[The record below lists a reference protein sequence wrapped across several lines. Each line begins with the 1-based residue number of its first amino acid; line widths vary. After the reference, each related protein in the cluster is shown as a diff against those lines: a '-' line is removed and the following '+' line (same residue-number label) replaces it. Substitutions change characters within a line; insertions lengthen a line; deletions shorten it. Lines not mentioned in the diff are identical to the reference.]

1 MFSFKFNSQTV
12 ARMVFLLFIIIISV
26 YFMFMNQRN
35 NQPLPQVRERFTNEE
50 GVVVEGEV
58 SSSVTQEEAQDQL
71 LPKDKES
78 ITKIIIE
85 IYGELYKGDLKKSK
99 PSQQAI
105 DFYYDYTTKRS
116 VTRSDLQD
124 VIESSAPALEKT
136 FNDGSAPNYTSATEI
151 FGTED
156 DVVELFNEI
165 LFRNPDDVELY
176 SFAKMLKQD
185 KSFSIDKLKQ
195 LLYTSEEYKRLEKTQ
210 TNTAYSSLIGGV
222 TDRQLT
228 LIVTTIYGQ
237 VVGTQSIDADLL
249 KFLKKK
255 LIQFNLDEA
264 VFTDFLKKYIANQP
278 FVQSESRSSLQNG
291 ESKSNQSNAVTQE
304 DLQNLRNSVLQEVKS
319 SFANAPKA
327 DQNQQGYTDNKG
339 QTQTAVQNPNRQ
351 VIEILL
357 RTAKD
362 DQKENYLDSQNV
374 LDKIKEQASCVFDK
388 NATDSQYSKPSQD
401 AAQLFDQRN
410 TEELKNACVRNKKY
424 LDVDENMT
432 LDPSLRW
439 SVPQKRPPVC
449 VGGANNYQPITDQ
462 SSLIGT
468 LLQDAIASDSIIGKG
483 DPAI

>member
-1 MFSFKFNSQTV
+1 
-12 ARMVFLLFIIIISV
+12 
-26 YFMFMNQRN
+26 MNQRN
-35 NQPLPQVRERFTNEE
+35 SQPQPHIIERFVTSEE
-50 GVVVEGEV
+50 ASSATQPSV
-58 SSSVTQEEAQDQL
+58 SSSETQEEAQEPL
-71 LPKDKES
+71 LPKDKDS
-78 ITKIIIE
+78 VTKIIIE
-85 IYGELYKGDLKKSK
+85 IYGQLYKGDLERSK

-116 VTRSDLQD
+116 ITRSDLQD

-136 FNDGSAPNYTSATEI
+136 FNDGSAPAYSSATEI

-165 LFRNPDDVELY
+165 LFRNPDNAELY
-176 SFAKMLKQD
+176 TFSKLLKQD
-185 KSFSIDKLKQ
+185 ESFSVDKLKQ
-195 LLYTSEEYKRLEKTQ
+195 LLYSSEEYKRLEKTQ

-278 FVQSESRSSLQNG
+278 FVQS
-291 ESKSNQSNAVTQE
+291 KSNTQSESASQNTQSKNTTQSNSQSNAVTQE
-304 DLQNLRNSVLQEVKS
+304 DLQNLKKSVLQEVKS
-319 SFANAPKA
+319 SFANVPKA
-327 DQNQQGYTDNKG
+327 AQNQQGYTGQNG
-339 QTQTAVQNPNRQ
+339 QTQSTVQNPNRQ

-357 RTAKD
+357 RTAKY

-401 AAQLFDQRN
+401 AAQLLEQRN

-424 LDVDENMT
+424 LEVDEDMT

-449 VGGANNYQPITDQ
+449 VGGANDYQPITDQ

-468 LLQDAIASDSIIGKG
+468 LLPDAIASDSIIGKG
-483 DPAI
+483 NPAI

>member
-1 MFSFKFNSQTV
+1 MFSFKFNSQTA

-26 YFMFMNQRN
+26 YFMFTNQRI
-35 NQPLPQVRERFTNEE
+35 NQPLPQVRERFTTQEE
-50 GVVVEGEV
+50 AVT
-58 SSSVTQEEAQDQL
+58 VTQEEAQDQL

-124 VIESSAPALEKT
+124 IIESSAPALEKS
-136 FNDGSAPNYTSATEI
+136 FNDGSAPNYTSATEV

-156 DVVELFNEI
+156 DVVQLFNEI
-165 LFRNPDDVELY
+165 LFRNPDEAELY
-176 SFAKMLKQD
+176 TFAKLLKQD

-195 LLYTSEEYKRLEKTQ
+195 LLYSSEEYKRLEKTQ

-255 LIQFNLDEA
+255 LIQFNLDED

-278 FVQSESRSSLQNG
+278 FVQSESKQNTQNTQS
-291 ESKSNQSNAVTQE
+291 ESNAVTQE
-304 DLQNLRNSVLQEVKS
+304 DLQNLRESVLQEVKS
-319 SFANAPKA
+319 SFENSPKA
-327 DQNQQGYTDNKG
+327 DQNQQGYTGTNG
-339 QTQTAVQNPNRQ
+339 QTQSTVQNPNRQ

-388 NATDSQYSKPSQD
+388 NSTDSQYSKPSQD

-410 TEELKNACVRNKKY
+410 TEELKNTCIRNKKY

-449 VGGANNYQPITDQ
+449 VGGANNYQPIIDQ
-462 SSLIGT
+462 TALIGT
-468 LLQDAIASDSIIGKG
+468 LLPDAIASDSIIGKG
-483 DPAI
+483 NPAI

>member
-35 NQPLPQVRERFTNEE
+35 NHPLPQVRERFTTEE
-50 GVVVEGEV
+50 DVEVNGEA

-136 FNDGSAPNYTSATEI
+136 FNDGSAPNNTSATEV

-228 LIVTTIYGQ
+228 
-237 VVGTQSIDADLL
+237 
-249 KFLKKK
+249 
-255 LIQFNLDEA
+255 
-264 VFTDFLKKYIANQP
+264 
-278 FVQSESRSSLQNG
+278 
-291 ESKSNQSNAVTQE
+291 
-304 DLQNLRNSVLQEVKS
+304 
-319 SFANAPKA
+319 
-327 DQNQQGYTDNKG
+327 
-339 QTQTAVQNPNRQ
+339 
-351 VIEILL
+351 
-357 RTAKD
+357 
-362 DQKENYLDSQNV
+362 
-374 LDKIKEQASCVFDK
+374 
-388 NATDSQYSKPSQD
+388 
-401 AAQLFDQRN
+401 
-410 TEELKNACVRNKKY
+410 
-424 LDVDENMT
+424 
-432 LDPSLRW
+432 
-439 SVPQKRPPVC
+439 
-449 VGGANNYQPITDQ
+449 
-462 SSLIGT
+462 
-468 LLQDAIASDSIIGKG
+468 
-483 DPAI
+483 

>member
-35 NQPLPQVRERFTNEE
+35 NQLQSQPQVRERFTTQEE
-50 GVVVEGEV
+50 GAVVKEE
-58 SSSVTQEEAQDQL
+58 SATVTQEEAQDPF
-71 LPKDKES
+71 LPKDKDS
-78 ITKIIIE
+78 VTKIIIE
-85 IYGELYKGDLKKSK
+85 IYGELYKGDLERSK

-124 VIESSAPALEKT
+124 VIESSAPALEKS
-136 FNDGSAPNYTSATEI
+136 FNDGSAPNYSSATEV

-176 SFAKMLKQD
+176 NFAKMLKQD
-185 KSFSIDKLKQ
+185 KTFSIDKLKQ

-278 FVQSESRSSLQNG
+278 FVQSESKSNTQT

-304 DLQNLRNSVLQEVKS
+304 DLQNLKNSVLQEVKS
-319 SFANAPKA
+319 SFANAPKS
-327 DQNQQGYTDNKG
+327 DKQGYTDPKG
-339 QTQTAVQNPNRQ
+339 QTQSTVQNPNRQ

-374 LDKIKEQASCVFDK
+374 LDKIKEQAACVFDK

-449 VGGANNYQPITDQ
+449 VGGKNDYQPITDQ

-468 LLQDAIASDSIIGKG
+468 LLQDAIPSDSIIGKG
-483 DPAI
+483 NPAI